1 MVCFLDTN
9 VLVYAVDQTYES
21 KFARAKE
28 LLMQVRDDGLAILS
42 SQVLGEF
49 FVAVT
54 KAKKGRRL
62 LDHVVA
68 QEFVSEFAKLP
79 TISVDGSLV
88 LAAMKRMER
97 SRLSYWDA
105 LIVEAALRGGATV
118 LYSEDMQHGQT
129 FDGLHVENPFL
140 GLANVA
146 E

>member
-9 VLVYAVDQTYES
+9 VLVYAVDRTDPG
-21 KFARAKE
+21 KCARANE
-28 LLMQVRDDGLAILS
+28 LLMRVRDDSLAILS

-54 KAKKGRRL
+54 KAKKNRQM
-62 LDHVVA
+62 LDHGVA
-68 QEFVSEFAKLP
+68 QEIVSEFAKLP

-88 LAAMKRMER
+88 LAAMER
-97 SRLSYWDA
+97 TQWNRINYWDA

-118 LYSEDMQHGQT
+118 LYSEDLQHGQT
-129 FDGLHVENPFL
+129 FDSLRVENPFL
-140 GLANVA
+140 DVAGVA